1 MPGDGGRRGEE
12 RRGLL
17 GGKQEQGVT
26 NGGGRAKFRS
36 VGVATRSD
44 IKTTPGRVP
53 APGSPPSIYICVYKI
68 DGTPE
73 DCGLCKDYEVLP
85 AESRFLFFTKNHLY
99 SPLLSFPPS
108 LSLYLSVSLYYSVS
122 PTAFLATFPF
132 AGTSNFSKKFTA

>member
-1 MPGDGGRRGEE
+1 M
-12 RRGLL
+12 
-17 GGKQEQGVT
+17 T

-36 VGVATRSD
+36 VAVATRSD

-99 SPLLSFPPS
+99 SPPLSSPPLSLSFRIS
-108 LSLYLSVSLYYSVS
+108 LLLRISYRVLSHVSFCRNIQ
-122 PTAFLATFPF
+122 FLEEVYGIEHGKIARYILK
-132 AGTSNFSKKFTA
+132 TSSEW